1 MSSTPENDD
10 NASVGADNEEQGP
23 PASRFGSRG
32 WVIEKYDRDEA
43 ARARGREESE
53 GTQREQDE
61 AIALIK
67 AVIAALPNVEDSP
80 DESRVFLTRALVEEI
95 GASPV
100 PEPPE
105 DDGDQAALRKV
116 LSQVQSQALSS
127 DQRALIVSA
136 SRQPDFRLNLAEA
149 VGLPSLWGTPFPGLE
164 EIEQSGWLK
173 RKWSGWK
180 IAIEERRKRSAE
192 TRKLME
198 SGLSKREIR
207 NKRREERERQKEAE
221 LVRAGFRRTTGTR
234 LWLSMPRI
242 HSVDVANS
250 PEYFVGRF
258 GVQEVQVLK
267 SVAFGGFWDIANTFE
282 RAGSTTVNLDAVY
295 NLHQFDCWVR

>member
-1 MSSTPENDD
+1 MSSTSENDD
-10 NASVGADNEEQGP
+10 NTSAGADIEEQGP
-23 PASRFGSRG
+23 LASSFGSRG

-43 ARARGREESE
+43 ARARRRLESE

-67 AVIAALPNVEDSP
+67 ALIAALPNVEDSS
-80 DESRVFLTRALVEEI
+80 DESRIFLTRTLVEEI

-136 SRQPDFRLNLAEA
+136 SGQPDFRSNLAEA
-149 VGLPSLWGTPFPGLE
+149 VGLPSLWGTPFPELE

-173 RKWSGWK
+173 RKWSSWQ

-221 LVRAGFRRTTGTR
+221 LVRAGFRRITGTT
-234 LWLSMPRI
+234 LYFSEPALN
-242 HSVDVANS
+242 SVDVINH
-250 PEYFVGRF
+250 PEYFVGRS
-258 GVQEVQVLK
+258 GVQEVELLQRA
-267 SVAFGGFWDIANTFE
+267 AFTSPWVGTFE
-282 RAGSTTVNLDAVY
+282 RAGGTTTVNLAAVY
-295 NLHQFDCWVR
+295 DLRPLDCWVR

>member
-1 MSSTPENDD
+1 MSSTSENDD
-10 NASVGADNEEQGP
+10 NASEGAGKEEQGP
-23 PASRFGSRG
+23 PASRFGSRS

-43 ARARGREESE
+43 ARTRGRHESE

-67 AVIAALPNVEDSP
+67 ALIAVLPNVEDSS
-80 DESRVFLTRALVEEI
+80 DESQIFLTRTLVEEI
-95 GASPV
+95 GASPA
-100 PEPPE
+100 PDPSE

-116 LSQVQSQALSS
+116 LSQAQAQALSS

-173 RKWSGWK
+173 RKWSSWK

-192 TRKLME
+192 TRKMME

-207 NKRREERERQKEAE
+207 NKRREERQRQKEAE
-221 LVRAGFRRTTGTR
+221 LVRAGFRRTTGTTLCFSEPALR
-234 LWLSMPRI
+234 T
-242 HSVDVANS
+242 VDVANS
-250 PEYFVGRF
+250 PEYFVGRS
-258 GVQEVQVLK
+258 GVQEVVLLQ
-267 SVAFGGFWDIANTFE
+267 SAAFTSPWFGTFKQGGTI
-282 RAGSTTVNLDAVY
+282 TVNLDAVY
-295 NLHQFDCWVR
+295 DLRPLDCWVR